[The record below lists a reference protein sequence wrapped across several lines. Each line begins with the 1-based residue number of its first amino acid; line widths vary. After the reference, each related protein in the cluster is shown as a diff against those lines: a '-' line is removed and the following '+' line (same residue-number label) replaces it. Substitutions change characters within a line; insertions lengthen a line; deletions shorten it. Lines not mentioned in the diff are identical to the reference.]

1 MYLILVYD
9 IEEDRVAKVLKTCR
23 KYLNWI
29 QNSVFEGEITKAKL
43 EELKAD
49 LKEIIEKDKDS
60 VVFYKMRTTKYLNK
74 EIMGKEKSEISSFI

>member
-29 QNSVFEGEITKAKL
+29 QNSVFEGAITKAQL
-43 EELKAD
+43 AALKAD
-49 LKEIIEKDKDS
+49 LKEIIKKDKDS

-74 EIMGKEKSEISSFI
+74 EILGKEKSGISSFI

>member
-1 MYLILVYD
+1 MYVILVYD

-29 QNSVFEGEITKAKL
+29 QNSVFEGEITKAQL
-43 EELKAD
+43 ASLKAD
-49 LKEIIEKDKDS
+49 LKEIIEKEKDS